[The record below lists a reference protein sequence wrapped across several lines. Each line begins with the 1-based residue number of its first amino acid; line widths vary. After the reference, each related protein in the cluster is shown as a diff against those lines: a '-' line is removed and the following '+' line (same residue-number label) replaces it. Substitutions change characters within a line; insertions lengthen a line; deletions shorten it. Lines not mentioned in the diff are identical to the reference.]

1 MGLGETLFPLLELV
15 RRNKQQSQLGAWVFH
30 GAEIS
35 SRKQVSQRNGRKL
48 PACCGG
54 LQALNTDSPFP
65 KSHFPKHGS

>member
-15 RRNKQQSQLGAWVFH
+15 RRNKQQRQLGAWVFH

-54 LQALNTDSPFP
+54 LQAFEHRLTISK
-65 KSHFPKHGS
+65 KSFSEAW